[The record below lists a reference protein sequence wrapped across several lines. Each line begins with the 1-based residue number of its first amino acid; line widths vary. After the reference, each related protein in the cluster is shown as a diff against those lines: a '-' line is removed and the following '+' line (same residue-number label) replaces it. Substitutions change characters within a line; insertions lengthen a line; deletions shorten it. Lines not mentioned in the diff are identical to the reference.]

1 MVKPL
6 APADVVSAQVA
17 GFPDFVI
24 ETWNAVIAK
33 NWSGTQSRIM
43 QKDMVFEL
51 IAASPSLINGQ
62 DVFSNRWLDIEAI
75 YRLEGWI
82 VEYDK
87 PAYNESYDAYFLFK
101 KVK

>member
-6 APADVVSAQVA
+6 APSDVVSAQVA

-24 ETWNAVIAK
+24 ETWNAAIAK
-33 NWSGTQSRIM
+33 NWSGTQSRIL

-51 IAASPSLINGQ
+51 IAASPTLINSA
-62 DVFSNRWLDIEAI
+62 DVFSENWLDIEAL

-82 VEYDK
+82 VEY
-87 PAYNESYDAYFLFK
+87 ESHLINTGCHEAYFLFK
-101 KVK
+101 K